1 MGFRRRSRWI
11 GVALVVVLAIG
22 APLTAAA
29 QARGA
34 GGAQAPAGGA
44 QAPPGGRRLLRPA
57 HRVGVVALTRTPV
70 HPTRPQ
76 QEPRT

>member
-22 APLTAAA
+22 VPLTAGA

-34 GGAQAPAGGA
+34 GGAQAPAGG
-44 QAPPGGRRLLRPA
+44 RRLLPGGAGSCAR
-57 HRVGVVALTRTPV
+57 RTGSGSW
-70 HPTRPQ
+70 R
-76 QEPRT
+76 